1 MIKEKKHYE
10 QSNELT
16 LIHSNIEK
24 RRGRGKTINGKIQKV
39 LGKLY
44 AVSDGI

>member
-1 MIKEKKHYE
+1 MIKEKNIMSKVMK
-10 QSNELT
+10 LT

-24 RRGRGKTINGKIQKV
+24 RRGRRKTINGKIEKV